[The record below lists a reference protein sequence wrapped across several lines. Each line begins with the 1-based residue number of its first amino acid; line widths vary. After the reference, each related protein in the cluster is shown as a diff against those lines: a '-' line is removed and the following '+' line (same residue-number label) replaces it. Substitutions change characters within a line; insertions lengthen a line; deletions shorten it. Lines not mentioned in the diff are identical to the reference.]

1 MIRAFHLKTYISG
14 LGLVLGFVVNTSI
27 AQGGFDATLT
37 GLNNTGGFSSYDTTN
52 VTGWSKEYGSFS
64 LFNAIACQIDWT
76 SSSSS
81 LAGLVLTNK
90 GVLPT
95 FCIEIPQDV
104 YEGSTYNFQPTA
116 LTNLPTSGP
125 PLNTN
130 KIKELGQ
137 LWGAL
142 YSTLKSSSDYAAF
155 QIAIWAIV
163 YGNGNL
169 ADFSW
174 AGTHQNGTLTFE
186 GSNVNYPF
194 TATGADAYTAFGWL
208 ENLANGKYKSDSANL
223 VGFDVTSLSGQPA
236 QDQLA
241 ELKPGYCVNPNGD
254 IVSAPAP
261 SALILAL
268 VGIVPCLALR
278 RRLVVAKL
286 A

>member
-1 MIRAFHLKTYISG
+1 M
-14 LGLVLGFVVNTSI
+14 
-27 AQGGFDATLT
+27 
-37 GLNNTGGFSSYDTTN
+37 
-52 VTGWSKEYGSFS
+52 
-64 LFNAIACQIDWT
+64 
-76 SSSSS
+76 
-81 LAGLVLTNK
+81 AGLVLTNK
-90 GVLPT
+90 NVLPT

-125 PLNTN
+125 PLDTN

-142 YSTLKSSSDYAAF
+142 YSTLISKSDYAAF

-174 AGTHQNGTLTFE
+174 NGTHQNGKLTFE

-194 TATGADAYTAFGWL
+194 TATGADAYTAYCWL
-208 ENLANGKYKSDSANL
+208 TNLANGKYKSDSANL

-241 ELKPGYCVNPNGD
+241 ELKTGYYVNPNGD
-254 IVSAPAP
+254 IVHAPAP
-261 SALILAL
+261 PALILAL

-278 RRLVVAKL
+278 RRLMVAKV